1 MSGCIVPWHERS
13 LGSPV
18 DVIAQGEAHLWRA
31 RHTAIMEPPRLDCLD
46 SGEQQRAKR
55 LLIPSQRKAFGF
67 SRATLRMVLGA
78 YLSVDPARLRFVT
91 TAEGKP
97 YLPGQ
102 ELRFSL
108 SHSGDGMLLALVRA
122 SDVGVDL
129 EATGRKI
136 DIDALAAA
144 SLSEA
149 ERLECDAI
157 DRPERR
163 RAILRRWTRK
173 EALLKA
179 EGSGLSVQPAC
190 PDATLRDGGINGR
203 ACAAWRPDL
212 DPDRPASRRGL
223 AGESRYRGS
232 GPRGLRL
239 LPGLVSL
246 AP

>member
-1 MSGCIVPWHERS
+1 MSGCIVPWQERS

-18 DVIAQGEAHLWRA
+18 DVIAPGEAHLWRA
-31 RHTAIMEPPRLDCLD
+31 RHATIMEPPRLDCLD
-46 SGEQQRAKR
+46 SAEQKRTSR

-78 YLSVDPARLRFVT
+78 YLAADPARLRFAT

-108 SHSGDGMLLALVRA
+108 SHSSDGVLLALALA

-136 DIDALAAA
+136 DVDALAAA

-157 DRPERR
+157 DKPERR
-163 RAILRRWTRK
+163 RAILRRWTHK

-179 EGSGLSVQPAC
+179 EGSGLRCNP
-190 PDATLRDGGINGR
+190 RD
-203 ACAAWRPDL
+203 L
-212 DPDRPASRRGL
+212 T
-223 AGESRYRGS
+223 
-232 GPRGLRL
+232 
-239 LPGLVSL
+239 LPGGMAASMPPPVQLGGRIWTLIDLPLGEAWQASL
-246 AP
+246 AIEGRVRAVCGYCLGW

>member
-1 MSGCIVPWHERS
+1 MARPMSGCIVPWHERS

-179 EGSGLSVQPAC
+179 EGSGLACNPRALTLPCGMAASMPVRVQLGGRIW
-190 PDATLRDGGINGR
+190 TLTDLPLGE
-203 ACAAWRPDL
+203 AWQ
-212 DPDRPASRRGL
+212 A
-223 AGESRYRGS
+223 
-232 GPRGLRL
+232 
-239 LPGLVSL
+239 SL
-246 AP
+246 AIEGRVRAVCGYCLGW